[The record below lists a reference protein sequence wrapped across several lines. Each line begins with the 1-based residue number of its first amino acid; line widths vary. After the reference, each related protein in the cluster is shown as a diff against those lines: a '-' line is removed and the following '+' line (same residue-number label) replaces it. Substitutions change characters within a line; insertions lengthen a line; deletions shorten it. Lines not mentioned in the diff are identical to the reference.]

1 MTDKNNSGAVCLVC
15 VGIIGAIILLSINPV
30 FFILALIIVL
40 ILLYI
45 ASEKN
50 KNTNQRKTIQSSQIN
65 AKTTNRSQV
74 KYNKTSLNS
83 NYDYKKE
90 ETTHN
95 EINKLI
101 QSEHY
106 KYIEEFAVEHL
117 KESYTYQDVLLL
129 KEKLSGKGFNIQ
141 HDDLIRIIN
150 EEIKYQKYG
159 TY

>member
-1 MTDKNNSGAVCLVC
+1 MTDKNNSGVVCLVC
-15 VGIIGAIILLSINPV
+15 VGVIGAIVLLSINPI
-30 FFILALIIVL
+30 FFILALIIVF
-40 ILLYI
+40 ILYI
-45 ASEKN
+45 FSKN
-50 KNTNQRKTIQSSQIN
+50 NRNTDQRRTIQSSPIN
-65 AKTTNRSQV
+65 VKTTNRSQV
-74 KYNKTSLNS
+74 KYNKISLNS

-90 ETTHN
+90 ETTRN

-117 KESYTYQDVLLL
+117 KGSYTYQDVLLL
-129 KEKLSGKGFNIQ
+129 KEKLSRKGFNIQ